1 MRCLLLFFNVSLICV
16 SLSGQ
21 NGDNDLLPSIESG
34 VDNHE
39 IIYTKYASGG
49 LSYLTHGYQASFRR
63 QHTRSAFYEHGY
75 EIDLSLIRHPKEVN
89 VRSGVYLGGMPY
101 CYGKINT
108 HINLRAGYGLNKEIA
123 DRVDMGAVE
132 INAYVASGLSL
143 ALLKPVYLYVADDD
157 GIVKRRYDP
166 DKYPQSSIMG
176 GTWFFNGL
184 DRINFHPG
192 VYLKAGINFD
202 YSMREA
208 RILTLEIGAVID
220 YYFTD
225 VKIMK
230 APAKNYSL
238 YNAFYISM
246 FFGKK
251 WN

>member
-1 MRCLLLFFNVSLICV
+1 MKIFCV
-16 SLSGQ
+16 SLFLVISSCFLYPQ
-21 NGDNDLLPSIESG
+21 SLDDDVLLPIDAG
-34 VDNHE
+34 VDNRE

-49 LSYLTHGYQASFRR
+49 LSFLTHGYQASFRR

-75 EIDLSLIRHPKEVN
+75 EIDLSLIRHPKEVS
-89 VRSGVYLGGMPY
+89 VRSGAYLGSKPY
-101 CYGKINT
+101 CYGKVNT

-123 DRVDMGAVE
+123 SRVDMGAVE
-132 INAYVASGLSL
+132 INAYVAGGLSL
-143 ALLKPVYLYVADDD
+143 AVLKPVYLYVADEE

-166 DKYPQSSIMG
+166 EKYPQSAIMG

-184 DRINFHPG
+184 ERCNFHPG
-192 VYLKAGINFD
+192 IYLKAAINFD
-202 YSMREA
+202 YSIKEKN
-208 RILTLEIGAVID
+208 ILTLEVGTVID

-230 APAKNYSL
+230 SPAKNYSL